1 MSYYETIRSF
11 AAEKVA
17 PHTTRAD
24 KEGRFPIE
32 SFEAIRASGYF
43 GMMVPKEFGGL
54 GGNMLDHAEA
64 CMALGEYCATT
75 ALCYMMHNVATLA
88 VVMFGT
94 DEMKREFLPQV
105 AQGKKIMALAFSETG
120 TGTHFYNPE
129 IAARDNGKT
138 AILNGSKSFVTTALV
153 ADEYLVVAPSLE
165 GEGLDVWSVPLGA
178 KGLSFEP
185 TAWDGLGMRGN
196 NSMPMILESLEID
209 KSRRIGG
216 ALKGTAV
223 VFDAV
228 GPLFIAGLA
237 AIYSALAIAAGNAA
251 IDRAKN
257 RRYGDNPLSHIPTV
271 QEHLAKIYALAQSAK
286 ALTLSAAK
294 RGAEGA
300 ADTFA
305 QIVAARINASDNAVE
320 ACRLA
325 MRVGGGAAYTKRLPL
340 ERLLRDSYAA
350 AVMAPSVDVLT
361 IWLGRVLTDQSPL

>member
-1 MSYYETIRSF
+1 LSYYETIRAF
-11 AAEKVA
+11 AEANVA
-17 PHTTRAD
+17 PNTARAD

-32 SFEAIRASGYF
+32 SFEAIRKAGYF
-43 GMMVPKEFGGL
+43 GLMTPKEFGGL
-54 GGNMLDHAEA
+54 GGSMLDHVEA
-64 CMALGEYCATT
+64 CMAIGESCATT

-94 DEMKREFLPQV
+94 EEMKKEFLPQI

-129 IAARDNGKT
+129 ISAVDHGKE
-138 AILNGSKSFVTTALV
+138 AILNGIKSFVTTAQI
-153 ADEYLVVAPSLE
+153 ADEYLVVAKSLE
-165 GEGLDVWSVPLGA
+165 GEGLDVWSVPLNA

-185 TAWDGLGMRGN
+185 SAWDGLGMRGN
-196 NSMPMILESLEID
+196 NSMPMRLDNVAID

-216 ALKGTAV
+216 ARKGTAV
-223 VFDAV
+223 VFEAV

-237 AIYSALAIAAGNAA
+237 AIYSALALTAYKIAR
-251 IDRAKN
+251 DHAKN
-257 RRYGDNPLSHIPTV
+257 RLYGDTPISHIPTV
-271 QEHLAKIYALAQSAK
+271 QEHLAKIYTLSQSSK

-300 ADTFA
+300 ADTFE
-305 QIVAARINASDNAVE
+305 QIVAARINASNNAVE
-320 ACRLA
+320 VCSLA
-325 MRVGGGAAYTKRLPL
+325 MKVGGGAAYAKRSPL

-361 IWLGRVLTDQSPL
+361 IWLGRVVTDQAPL